1 MQQQRPSTAS
11 QKIKYIQLKEK
22 EIRAIKYCWCCF
34 SGRKGGKSQEGL
46 GESSGC
52 FSGKKKKGISDRNTG
67 MEALTVSGKLHIL
80 KFCVVRAWS
89 GRSDGA

>member
-1 MQQQRPSTAS
+1 M
-11 QKIKYIQLKEK
+11 
-22 EIRAIKYCWCCF
+22 
-34 SGRKGGKSQEGL
+34 

-52 FSGKKKKGISDRNTG
+52 FSGKKGVSDRNKG

-80 KFCVVRAWS
+80 KFRGVRAWS